1 MSNRNSFRVL
11 FDKIAF
17 VYFIWK
23 IYLYFSIGNGQ
34 FSLKEPA
41 VSGPIGAIY
50 NCPFF
55 KFT

>member
-34 FSLKEPA
+34 FSLKGPA
-41 VSGPIGAIY
+41 LLGPIGAIY